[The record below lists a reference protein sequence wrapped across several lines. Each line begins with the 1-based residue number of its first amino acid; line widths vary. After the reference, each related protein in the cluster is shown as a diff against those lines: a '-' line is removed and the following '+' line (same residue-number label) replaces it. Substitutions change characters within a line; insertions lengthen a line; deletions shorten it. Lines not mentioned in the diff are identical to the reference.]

1 MFRLQDF
8 SNTLLDLQ
16 CVAQEKAVDQ
26 YQDAALSLVQRI
38 LPFDK
43 AWWGIMSAHEDSF
56 LLHCSHA
63 YQLPPGFVPMWEVIK
78 TDDNVAKSVRE
89 RPKTTVYFDERKLSE
104 TPGLAVLTGEH
115 DIAQAFCT
123 SSYLP
128 AESAFV
134 FLSLYRSS
142 GELRFTADER
152 LLKQYLMPHLCSS
165 WAANRIF
172 QMEYLKASV
181 AHEQTAMSLV
191 DLQFQILNAEPGF
204 ADVLHVQWPDWE
216 GNELPSVVVSW
227 LRSPDDSLKLGQ
239 VVMRRYCLGEL
250 CLIAARERMRVDLL
264 SKREAVIADAF
275 SRGHSYKEIA
285 RDLEISPA
293 TVRHH
298 LRRIYEKLNVS
309 DKAEMTCMLHEQ
321 DILLEEGE
329 LMRRYR
335 KLERKH
341 FF

>member
-1 MFRLQDF
+1 MFRLEDF

-16 CVAQEKAVDQ
+16 SVAQEKAVDQ
-26 YQDAALSLVQRI
+26 YQEAALSLVQRI

-56 LLHCSHA
+56 LLHCSLA
-63 YQLPPGFVPMWEVIK
+63 YQLPSGFVPMWEVIK
-78 TDDNVAKSVRE
+78 SDDNVAKSVRE

-128 AESAFV
+128 PESAFA

-142 GELRFTADER
+142 GEPRFTADER

-191 DLQFQILNAEPGF
+191 DLQFQILSAEPGF
-204 ADVLHVQWPDWE
+204 ADVIQMQWPEWE
-216 GNELPSVVVSW
+216 GKELPSVLVSW
-227 LRSPDDSLKLGQ
+227 LKSSVDSLKAARI
-239 VVMRRYCLGEL
+239 VMRRYRLGDL
-250 CLIAARERMRVDLL
+250 CLIVARERARVDLL
-264 SKREAVIADAF
+264 SKREAVIADSF
-275 SRGHSYKEIA
+275 SRGRSYKQIA

-298 LRRIYEKLNVS
+298 LRRIYEKLDVS
-309 DKAEMTCMLHEQ
+309 DKAEMTNTLHEQ
-321 DILLEEGE
+321 DMFLEDGE
-329 LMRRYR
+329 LTIS
-335 KLERKH
+335 
-341 FF
+341 